1 MRCVLLRVA
10 AQAACVSLLCLL
22 FSNSAL
28 ASPDFGGNCG
38 RSSCHGG
45 NTGVG
50 QADTTPA
57 STTKLPGDLVT
68 FTMNVTNGSGGT
80 AAFTGKPN
88 TASPLS
94 GTQALTAITGTA
106 NVANLLVVTPDVAT
120 AAAWTA
126 QGNYYINP
134 GSGSSF
140 TKTFSF
146 VIPANTPA
154 DTYVLSMK
162 VAGSGGSGEWSSTN
176 PLSLT
181 VGAVPEPATLAMVLG
196 GALVGF
202 ICWRGRKRLAR
213 S

>member
-1 MRCVLLRVA
+1 MMRCVLLRA
-10 AQAACVSLLCLL
+10 AAFAACVLLLCLS
-22 FSNSAL
+22 FSSKRL

-45 NTGVG
+45 NTSVG
-50 QADTTPA
+50 QASTTPL
-57 STTKLPGDLVT
+57 STIMRCHLVT

-80 AAFTGKPN
+80 AAFAGKPN

-106 NVANLLVVTPDVAT
+106 NAANTLVVTPNAAT
-120 AAAWTA
+120 AAAWNA
-126 QGNYYINP
+126 QGNYYISA

-140 TKTFSF
+140 QKTFAF
-146 VIPANTPA
+146 VIPARMPA

-162 VAGSGGSGEWSSTN
+162 VAGSGGSGEWSSTT
-176 PLSLT
+176 PLLLT

-196 GALVGF
+196 WASWAWSAGG
-202 ICWRGRKRLAR
+202 
-213 S
+213 